1 MFGAVDLRLEQIE
14 LTAGDRGW
22 TAQGRAVL
30 EGWDEAVYWEAWR
43 GPGDP
48 AWSVVLA
55 PCADLD
61 WGIADLFLEDVGM
74 VEAVNRELNRRMA
87 A

>member
-1 MFGAVDLRLEQIE
+1 MFSAVDLRLEEIE

-22 TAQGRAVL
+22 TARGRAAL
-30 EGWDEAVYWEAWR
+30 EGWDEDIHWEAWR
-43 GPGDP
+43 GPMDP

-55 PCADLD
+55 PDQDLD
-61 WGIADLFLEDVGM
+61 WGIADLFLEDAGL
-74 VEAVNRELNRRMA
+74 VESVNRELDRRVA

>member
-55 PCADLD
+55 PCRSGLGDCRSVFRRRRD
-61 WGIADLFLEDVGM
+61 GRSGESGP
-74 VEAVNRELNRRMA
+74 NRRMA